1 MVLDQVRDHRLE
13 VGSGAEEVDEHAV
26 VLTKLVHRQ
35 GRTEGQTMGDQVRI
49 ASLRI
54 VEVLLELLQ
63 LVPDGVVGLSQ
74 LRAPGSDS
82 IVLCSGHG
90 HGPFRCVAS
99 MPDAVCHRHATL
111 NHIQAHG

>member
-1 MVLDQVRDHRLE
+1 MWADNEAD
-13 VGSGAEEVDEHAV
+13 

-74 LRAPGSDS
+74 LRAPGSDA
-82 IVLCSGHG
+82 IALCSGHG
-90 HGPFRCVAS
+90 HGPFRCAAS
-99 MPDAVCHRHATL
+99 MPEAVRHRQATP
-111 NHIQAHG
+111 NHIQAHD